1 MVSDDSQDATPRGN
15 RGGAG
20 RPPRRPREA
29 PELEDVL
36 TQLTQEI
43 LTLRREAVTQQPA
56 QQPHAEVPEDP
67 AFNWNLLKLPPETRF
82 PVRCT
87 GIVQRVA
94 ADLLARLTTLAARD
108 QHDARFVLA
117 VVSEWHDLDDEMK
130 TLAFQR
136 LNIYAIV
143 AAYIASSTAVSATP
157 SNFLLPPGVV
167 PVQRQQN
174 QNQNQQGRRGGRQQ
188 RQQQQVQAPAPAPAP
203 APAAQGRG
211 GRRR

>member
-1 MVSDDSQDATPRGN
+1 M
-15 RGGAG
+15 
-20 RPPRRPREA
+20 
-29 PELEDVL
+29 
-36 TQLTQEI
+36 
-43 LTLRREAVTQQPA
+43 
-56 QQPHAEVPEDP
+56 
-67 AFNWNLLKLPPETRF
+67 
-82 PVRCT
+82 
-87 GIVQRVA
+87 QRVA
-94 ADLLARLTTLAARD
+94 ANLLARLTTLAARD

-143 AAYIASSTAVSATP
+143 AAYGWPTAIASSTAVSATP
-157 SNFLLPPGVV
+157 SNFRLLPPGVV

-188 RQQQQVQAPAPAPAP
+188 RQQQQVHAPAPAP
-203 APAAQGRG
+203 APAARGRG

>member
-1 MVSDDSQDATPRGN
+1 M
-15 RGGAG
+15 
-20 RPPRRPREA
+20 
-29 PELEDVL
+29 
-36 TQLTQEI
+36 
-43 LTLRREAVTQQPA
+43 
-56 QQPHAEVPEDP
+56 
-67 AFNWNLLKLPPETRF
+67 
-82 PVRCT
+82 
-87 GIVQRVA
+87 QRVA

-143 AAYIASSTAVSATP
+143 AAYGWPTAIASSTAVSATP

-188 RQQQQVQAPAPAPAP
+188 RQQVQAPAPAPAP
-203 APAAQGRG
+203 APAARGRG